1 MIQVL
6 GSWKWRVQRMKA
18 LLNQMT
24 GSTIEYNT
32 CLSNASKFGT
42 NIHALDE
49 ASFSSFYIWTLAA
62 CHCISVISVRHNVHS
77 ARLFIF
83 ISVTPALTHCKA
95 AGCWPGVRPGLYQ
108 AHVSLYIPR
117 SARISAS
124 VSMFSDLARTAQR
137 VEPGVGPDAAT
148 A

>member
-1 MIQVL
+1 MNTIHVSL
-6 GSWKWRVQRMKA
+6 IPPNSAPIFMHSMRHLSLASIFGH
-18 LLNQMT
+18 LL
-24 GSTIEYNT
+24 
-32 CLSNASKFGT
+32 
-42 NIHALDE
+42 
-49 ASFSSFYIWTLAA
+49 LA
-62 CHCISVISVRHNVHS
+62 IVSHNVHS

-108 AHVSLYIPR
+108 AHVSLYISR